1 MSSISLFI
9 RLTRPLFLLSGIFYT
24 YDSVPAAFQH
34 VLWYN
39 PLVHV
44 VGMMRSGFYGVYR
57 DDYVSVPYVMG
68 IALGTFVIG
77 AWLLRR
83 HASHLIEQ

>member
-1 MSSISLFI
+1 
-9 RLTRPLFLLSGIFYT
+9 
-24 YDSVPAAFQH
+24 
-34 VLWYN
+34 
-39 PLVHV
+39 
-44 VGMMRSGFYGVYR
+44 MMRSGFYGVYR
-57 DDYVSVPYVMG
+57 DEYISVPYVMG

>member
-1 MSSISLFI
+1 MFS
-9 RLTRPLFLLSGIFYT
+9 RVFYT
-24 YDSVPAAFQH
+24 CKSVPAAFQH

-57 DDYVSVPYVMG
+57 DDYVFVPYVMG

>member
-1 MSSISLFI
+1 M
-9 RLTRPLFLLSGIFYT
+9 
-24 YDSVPAAFQH
+24 
-34 VLWYN
+34 LWYN

-44 VGMMRSGFYGVYR
+44 VGTMRSGFYGVYR
-57 DDYVSVPYVMG
+57 DEYVSVPYVMG
-68 IALGTFVIG
+68 FALGTFVIG